1 MSRQVVEANG
11 DRLYSREQLDEWIA
25 VPVDELEERARI
37 PFQLVEVPADVHRVF
52 ADDLWAEISSAR
64 RDGREISLIM
74 PLGPTGQ
81 YRLLAQRVND
91 ERVPLDHVA
100 FFGMDEWLDWQARPF
115 ARDHPYS
122 LEGRFHAL
130 FLDLVEPELRPP
142 PENVVFPSPLQL
154 DRSADE
160 LERRANLVG
169 TYGGV
174 GFQGHIAFNE
184 PPSSRWVDVSL
195 DELRDSRTRVLP
207 IAVDT
212 LIAHAQRSAGGNV
225 FAVPP
230 MAVTLGMRE
239 LLGAP
244 RVRLYID
251 TGSWKRTILRILL
264 FGDPDVD
271 YPATL
276 VHGHPD
282 VRVVADRESAIPPL
296 PSAGSSARGL
306 IHVQ

>member
-25 VPVDELEERARI
+25 VPVDELEARARI
-37 PFQLVEVPADVHRVF
+37 PFQLVDAPEDVHRVF
-52 ADDLWAEISSAR
+52 ADDLWAEISTAR
-64 RDGREISLIM
+64 RDGHEISLIV

-81 YRLLAQRVND
+81 YRLLARRVND
-91 ERVPLDHVA
+91 ERLPLDHVA

-115 ARDHPYS
+115 ALDHPYS
-122 LEGRFHAL
+122 LEGRFQAL
-130 FLDLVEPELRPP
+130 FLDLLEPELRPP

-154 DRSADE
+154 DRSAEE

-195 DELRDSRTRVLP
+195 DELRDSQTRVLP

-251 TGSWKRTILRILL
+251 TGNWKRTILRILL

>member
-1 MSRQVVEANG
+1 
-11 DRLYSREQLDEWIA
+11 
-25 VPVDELEERARI
+25 
-37 PFQLVEVPADVHRVF
+37 VF
-52 ADDLWAEISSAR
+52 ADDLWEEISSAR
-64 RDGREISLIM
+64 REGREISLIV

-91 ERVPLDHVA
+91 ERLSLGHVA

-115 ARDHPYS
+115 SLDHPYS
-122 LEGRFHAL
+122 LEGRFHGL
-130 FLDLVEPELRPP
+130 FLDLLEPELRPAA
-142 PENVVFPSPLQL
+142 ESVFFPTPLRL
-154 DRSADE
+154 DRSAEE

-174 GFQGHIAFNE
+174 GFQGHVAFNE
-184 PPSSRWVDVSL
+184 PPSSRWVDVTL
-195 DELRDSRTRVLP
+195 DELRDSQTRVLP

-264 FGDPDVD
+264 FGDPDAD
-271 YPATL
+271 YPVSL
-276 VHGHPD
+276 VHGHAD
-282 VRVVADRESAIPPL
+282 VRVVADRESAVPPL

-306 IHVQ
+306 LQVQ

>member
-1 MSRQVVEANG
+1 
-11 DRLYSREQLDEWIA
+11 
-25 VPVDELEERARI
+25 
-37 PFQLVEVPADVHRVF
+37 VHRVF
-52 ADDLWAEISSAR
+52 ANDLWDEISSAR
-64 RDGREISLIM
+64 ESNREICLIV

-81 YRLLAQRVND
+81 YSLLA
-91 ERVPLDHVA
+91 ERLNQERLPLDHVT

-115 ARDHPYS
+115 ELDHPYS
-122 LEGRFHAL
+122 LEGRFHTL
-130 FLDLVEPELRPP
+130 FLELIDPELRPP
-142 PENVVFPSPLQL
+142 PENVVFPTPLEL
-154 DRSADE
+154 DRSAEE
-160 LERRANLVG
+160 LERRGNLVG

-184 PPSSRWVDVSL
+184 PPSSRWVTVSL
-195 DELRDSRTRVLP
+195 EELRNSRTRVLA

-230 MAVTLGMRE
+230 MAVTLGMGE
-239 LLGAP
+239 LLAAP

-251 TGSWKRTILRILL
+251 TGTWKRTILRILL

-271 YPATL
+271 YPVTL

-282 VRVVADRESAIPPL
+282 VRVVADRESAASPL
-296 PSAGSSARGL
+296 PSAGAKDHKL
-306 IHVQ
+306 LPAQ